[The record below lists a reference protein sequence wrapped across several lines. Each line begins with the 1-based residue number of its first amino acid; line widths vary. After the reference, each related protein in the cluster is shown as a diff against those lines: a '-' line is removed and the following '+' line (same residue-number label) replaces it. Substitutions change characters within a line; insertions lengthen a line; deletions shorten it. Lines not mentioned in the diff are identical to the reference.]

1 MPPYRTI
8 QSNEEPRFTLFVIS
22 DQGLRLL
29 WFNLSDLVFAALF
42 SGLRF

>member
-1 MPPYRTI
+1 MRI
-8 QSNEEPRFTLFVIS
+8 AA